1 MNKLAKIRPHHWKR
15 HFKISKINKF
25 ERDLLKTNED
35 IAPQIK
41 TRIFT
46 DVCMVG
52 GTNLHHP
59 TPPPLHH
66 TYARVKLT
74 RITFKFDNFQF

>member
-52 GTNLHHP
+52 AQTCTTL
-59 TPPPLHH
+59 PPSTIH
-66 TYARVKLT
+66 TLAQ
-74 RITFKFDNFQF
+74 N

>member
-1 MNKLAKIRPHHWKR
+1 MDKLAKIRRHHWKGR
-15 HFKISKINKF
+15 LKISKINKF

-52 GTNLHHP
+52 AQTCHHP
-59 TPPPLHH
+59 PPSTIH
-66 TYARVKLT
+66 TFVDFRSLKINTYHSQ
-74 RITFKFDNFQF
+74 I

>member
-41 TRIFT
+41 TRSFT

-59 TPPPLHH
+59 TPPPPPPYIRSRKIN
-66 TYARVKLT
+66 TYH
-74 RITFKFDNFQF
+74 FQI

>member
-15 HFKISKINKF
+15 RLKISKINKF

-52 GTNLHHP
+52 AQTCTTL
-59 TPPPLHH
+59 PPPPPYIRSLKIN
-66 TYARVKLT
+66 TYH
-74 RITFKFDNFQF
+74 FQI

>member
-1 MNKLAKIRPHHWKR
+1 MNKLAKIRRHHWKGR
-15 HFKISKINKF
+15 FKISKINKF

-46 DVCMVG
+46 DVCMG
-52 GTNLHHP
+52 GGHKLAT
-59 TPPPLHH
+59 TPPSTTH
-66 TYARVKLT
+66 TFVDFRSL
-74 RITFKFDNFQF
+74 RINTYHFQI